1 MIEWL
6 SVDVIAHLWQS
17 TLVIGV
23 VWLMTLALRGNR
35 ALVRHRLWLAA
46 SVKFLVPFS
55 WFVSLGAQLE
65 WRTAPSIAHPAANFV
80 LEEVLAPPA
89 IAAVVSTPSAQTTSA
104 WPWILASIWVV
115 GVAGVVLWWWR
126 QWRLVQA
133 ALNQAKPI
141 ALGSEYNVAD
151 LTVMSSAWTC
161 EPGVVGIWRPV
172 LLLPE
177 GLAARLTPAQLN
189 AVISHERCHIG
200 RHDNLA
206 AAVHMVVEAM
216 FWFHPLVWWIE
227 RRLLDERERACDE
240 AVVDAGI
247 DPDEYVAG
255 ILRVC
260 RFTLRT
266 PLACV
271 AGVSG
276 AELRKRLESIVRME
290 LGKRMTL
297 TRRVAVALVATV
309 LLGVPIVAGL
319 VRTPVVV
326 AAVGQQNNS
335 GQKANEPP
343 AFEVA
348 SLRMS
353 PPEEPPRPF
362 SQRFTDARVD
372 IVNVSVIAVL
382 RTAFRLKEYELIVPD
397 SLGDVRVH
405 IHATLPPGGRR
416 QQVPEM
422 LQRLLVERLGLVV
435 HRESR
440 PKDGYELMVAPEG
453 VKMREIRPAD
463 QLNAV
468 FKDPL
473 VNAPPTDAIS
483 ETVNGPVRT
492 IMSPSFGV
500 RTVTARS
507 MYDRKLTPRMTQLID
522 ADRMSMA
529 ELAAILETTID
540 QPVVDKTGLSG
551 VYQFRIELAHDATAV
566 SALLALG
573 RTTTPS
579 GDPLIV
585 PGPDMVKPLGLKLE
599 RRRIPIEVV
608 VLDKIASTPTEN

>member
-1 MIEWL
+1 
-6 SVDVIAHLWQS
+6 
-17 TLVIGV
+17 
-23 VWLMTLALRGNR
+23 
-35 ALVRHRLWLAA
+35 
-46 SVKFLVPFS
+46 
-55 WFVSLGAQLE
+55 
-65 WRTAPSIAHPAANFV
+65 
-80 LEEVLAPPA
+80 
-89 IAAVVSTPSAQTTSA
+89 
-104 WPWILASIWVV
+104 
-115 GVAGVVLWWWR
+115 
-126 QWRLVQA
+126 
-133 ALNQAKPI
+133 
-141 ALGSEYNVAD
+141 
-151 LTVMSSAWTC
+151 
-161 EPGVVGIWRPV
+161 
-172 LLLPE
+172 
-177 GLAARLTPAQLN
+177 
-189 AVISHERCHIG
+189 
-200 RHDNLA
+200 
-206 AAVHMVVEAM
+206 
-216 FWFHPLVWWIE
+216 
-227 RRLLDERERACDE
+227 
-240 AVVDAGI
+240 
-247 DPDEYVAG
+247 
-255 ILRVC
+255 
-260 RFTLRT
+260 
-266 PLACV
+266 
-271 AGVSG
+271 
-276 AELRKRLESIVRME
+276 ME